1 MIDLYT
7 VKTANGQRASIMLE
21 ELGLPYETH
30 LIDLTKGEHLNP
42 AFLKINPLGMGPA
55 ITDCDGPDGKPI
67 HVFETMAICTYL
79 AEKTGKFLPKSGVAR
94 VEAQKWA
101 TMVAADLGPASAGI
115 FYMGISPK
123 EPIAY
128 GVELFQGRLKRFY
141 KAMDDHLADNEY
153 LAGGDYTIADILAYP
168 SATTSA
174 TRLPGGIAEFKNLQ
188 RWIDVLGARP
198 AVKKGM
204 AVSA

>member
-21 ELGLPYETH
+21 EVELPYEVH
-30 LIDLTKGEHLNP
+30 LIDLKKGEHVAP
-42 AFLKINPLGMGPA
+42 DFLKINPLGMGPA
-55 ITDCDGPDGKPI
+55 ITDREGPDGAPI

-79 AEKTGKFLPKSGVAR
+79 AEKTGKLLPASGRTR

-101 TMVAADLGPASAGI
+101 TMAVADLAPSSAGI
-115 FYMGISPK
+115 FFMGMGPP
-123 EPIAY
+123 EPITA
-128 GVELFQGRLKRFY
+128 GVEIFQTRLKRFF
-141 KAMDDHLADNEY
+141 KAMDDY
-153 LAGGDYTIADILAYP
+153 LAGGTYTIADVLAYP
-168 SATTSA
+168 GATTSA
-174 TRLPGGIAEFKNLQ
+174 TRVEGGISEYKHLQ
-188 RWIDVLGARP
+188 RWVDLVGARE